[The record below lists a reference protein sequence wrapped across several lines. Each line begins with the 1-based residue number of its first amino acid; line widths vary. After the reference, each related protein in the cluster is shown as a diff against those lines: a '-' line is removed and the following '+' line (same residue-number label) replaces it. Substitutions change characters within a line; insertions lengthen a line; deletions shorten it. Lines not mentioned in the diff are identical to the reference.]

1 MKFWFSATKVNHVA
15 LKRALVDGTILVVDK
30 RSGAELEFR
39 PPFDPLKHTPEVHV
53 KKILISKKSRP
64 IESLAA
70 AKARVENDARFFKD
84 KLLDLAIQSRTWM
97 RDAATVDK
105 AIDKAF
111 SSPPSDFPASVCYI
125 SERRDSMRNTTLCAV
140 EAKGPRWLRT
150 MQTFCDNVQGCIR
163 CRGLKSKLV
172 DCTSYFATVCCARRV
187 PCRCLL

>member
-1 MKFWFSATKVNHVA
+1 MELGLGFLRGDRAVEVAFKVNHVA
-15 LKRALVDGTILVVDK
+15 LRRALVDGTILVVDM

-53 KKILISKKSRP
+53 TKILMSKKSRP

-97 RDAATVDK
+97 CDAATVDK

-111 SSPPSDFPASVCYI
+111 SSPPSDFPASVLYSRAARFNEKHNFVRSR
-125 SERRDSMRNTTLCAV
+125 SEGPAV
-140 EAKGPRWLRT
+140 
-150 MQTFCDNVQGCIR
+150 
-163 CRGLKSKLV
+163 
-172 DCTSYFATVCCARRV
+172 ATHDANI
-187 PCRCLL
+187 L

>member
-1 MKFWFSATKVNHVA
+1 VKFWFSATKVNHVA

-30 RSGAELEFR
+30 SGAELEFR
-39 PPFDPLKHTPEVHV
+39 SPFDPLKHTPEVHV

-70 AKARVENDARFFKD
+70 ARFFKD

-111 SSPPSDFPASVCYI
+111 SSPPSDFPASVLYSRAARFI
-125 SERRDSMRNTTLCAV
+125 EKHNFVRSRSEGPAV
-140 EAKGPRWLRT
+140 
-150 MQTFCDNVQGCIR
+150 
-163 CRGLKSKLV
+163 
-172 DCTSYFATVCCARRV
+172 ATQDANI
-187 PCRCLL
+187 L